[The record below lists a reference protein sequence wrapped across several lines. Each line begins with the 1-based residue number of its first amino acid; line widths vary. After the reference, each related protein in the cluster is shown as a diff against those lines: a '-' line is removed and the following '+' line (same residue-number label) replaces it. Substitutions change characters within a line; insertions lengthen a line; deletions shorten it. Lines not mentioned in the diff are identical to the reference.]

1 MNFYRKIAILFI
13 IFISSCYILKGEND
27 NPRYSTWPPYML
39 KLQKAIVS
47 NSLNQTLSDVNKFM
61 DAAKESGNRDC
72 ISYAYY
78 FKTYY
83 YAVLGPQ
90 IDSAEAAV
98 NYMEKEKMREDDI
111 SKSKFVIIF
120 YYQTKGDPIK
130 AVKMCRDLLN
140 TSTDKVTLAE
150 SYYNILMLYQSF
162 GMYDEAARK
171 GKEVCKFSEGITDR
185 KSFHYGL
192 ANFYSCVADFLVEEN
207 KNEEALIYLKKCDS
221 TLKHDGFKSAACGN
235 SDMRFVV
242 ATWGKY
248 YLNVNDYDNAQKVID
263 KLLAYNYLPLTGHA
277 YELQT
282 KYYLKKKDYAQAKVS
297 LNKTIK
303 AFNDAGLDFGDNKW
317 DLMGAKIAREMG
329 NYKESSDLFD
339 KYLNNMDTLN
349 HQADEFRTNE
359 YEVQLKLNQSQI
371 EKNEL
376 RIEAEHYRAQT
387 LTVIMGVVLLV
398 FIAALIV
405 IIVLHRMNIQ
415 LKASNEELKDAYD
428 RVDKL
433 NAMKTSFI
441 QNMSHEIRTPLNSI
455 VGFSQLLGSVKGEYK
470 QYSDIISDNSY
481 TLTKI
486 VNNVLE
492 ISDLESCKIDTS
504 AMSVNDCC
512 NEALDETKIRMPSSI
527 NLTYEPQDS
536 KMIIESNK
544 ERLEQVIMNL
554 LDNAIKFTKEGSV
567 SLRYSSDGTKVYFSV
582 TDTGPGI
589 PEDKVD
595 WVFEKFTKL
604 DEFVIGSGLGLP
616 VSKTIVEKLGGEIHI
631 DTSYHKGCKVDFWL
645 PINIS

>member
-1 MNFYRKIAILFI
+1 
-13 IFISSCYILKGEND
+13 
-27 NPRYSTWPPYML
+27 
-39 KLQKAIVS
+39 
-47 NSLNQTLSDVNKFM
+47 
-61 DAAKESGNRDC
+61 
-72 ISYAYY
+72 
-78 FKTYY
+78 
-83 YAVLGPQ
+83 
-90 IDSAEAAV
+90 
-98 NYMEKEKMREDDI
+98 
-111 SKSKFVIIF
+111 
-120 YYQTKGDPIK
+120 
-130 AVKMCRDLLN
+130 
-140 TSTDKVTLAE
+140 
-150 SYYNILMLYQSF
+150 
-162 GMYDEAARK
+162 
-171 GKEVCKFSEGITDR
+171 
-185 KSFHYGL
+185 
-192 ANFYSCVADFLVEEN
+192 
-207 KNEEALIYLKKCDS
+207 
-221 TLKHDGFKSAACGN
+221 
-235 SDMRFVV
+235 
-242 ATWGKY
+242 
-248 YLNVNDYDNAQKVID
+248 
-263 KLLAYNYLPLTGHA
+263 
-277 YELQT
+277 
-282 KYYLKKKDYAQAKVS
+282 
-297 LNKTIK
+297 
-303 AFNDAGLDFGDNKW
+303 
-317 DLMGAKIAREMG
+317 
-329 NYKESSDLFD
+329 
-339 KYLNNMDTLN
+339 
-349 HQADEFRTNE
+349 
-359 YEVQLKLNQSQI
+359 
-371 EKNEL
+371 
-376 RIEAEHYRAQT
+376 
-387 LTVIMGVVLLV
+387 VVLLV

-567 SLRYSSDGTKVYFSV
+567 SLRYSSDGTKVYFSI

-645 PINIS
+645 PINLS